1 MRKTKDKNEDIK
13 CFAAVDG
20 LNFKSLKAKK
30 ITHLLSSKDV
40 KCHAL

>member
-20 LNFKSLKAKK
+20 LNFKSLKTKK
-30 ITHLLSSKDV
+30 AHIS
-40 KCHAL
+40 